1 MDEDPSIR
9 NFTLARGL
17 VLIWRIGFCLAV
29 LLKKLLKIKLHYIHP
44 LPGMLYISNMHTSA
58 VDEMRM
64 SQDWSLDLQLFSEAS
79 EPGTPARSVCRTGSD
94 ATEEGWEV
102 VSLLKDTNH
111 DKMCRNISN
120 GLSVIPLDHLR

>member
-1 MDEDPSIR
+1 
-9 NFTLARGL
+9 
-17 VLIWRIGFCLAV
+17 
-29 LLKKLLKIKLHYIHP
+29 
-44 LPGMLYISNMHTSA
+44 MHTSA

-64 SQDWSLDLQLFSEAS
+64 SQDWGPNSHFQELRGLLKRLCSLDFQLFSEAS

-102 VSLLKDTNH
+102 VSLQKDTNH